1 MSKNSHLT
9 LSERIEIER
18 ALRDGASFKEIGRQL
33 EKDPSTI
40 SKEVRNHFVV
50 KEGGSRF
57 NPCKHRTICKHSKDI
72 CKSCP
77 WQWSKACATCSH
89 GCYKFCKDF
98 EELRCP
104 RHKQPPYV
112 CNGCSK
118 RQSCYLRK
126 HLYEAKSAQKEY
138 EEVRSKSRQGFAIS
152 PEELCRIDDIVS
164 PLVQQGQSVHHICTN
179 NADEIML
186 DEKTIYNYIDA
197 GLLSVGNIDL
207 PRKVR
212 YRVRKKKKSVRV
224 DKQCHT
230 GRTYEDFLEYM
241 AAHPDS
247 ERKQAILTEEA
258 ESQGEQDR
266 ITEMMEFIENH
277 ADQSLD
283 YDEELVRLLVEK
295 ATIFENNVVVRFKSG
310 IEIEV

>member
-1 MSKNSHLT
+1 
-9 LSERIEIER
+9 
-18 ALRDGASFKEIGRQL
+18 
-33 EKDPSTI
+33 
-40 SKEVRNHFVV
+40 
-50 KEGGSRF
+50 
-57 NPCKHRTICKHSKDI
+57 
-72 CKSCP
+72 
-77 WQWSKACATCSH
+77 
-89 GCYKFCKDF
+89 
-98 EELRCP
+98 
-104 RHKQPPYV
+104 
-112 CNGCSK
+112 
-118 RQSCYLRK
+118 
-126 HLYEAKSAQKEY
+126 
-138 EEVRSKSRQGFAIS
+138 
-152 PEELCRIDDIVS
+152 
-164 PLVQQGQSVHHICTN
+164 
-179 NADEIML
+179 ML

-310 IEIEV
+310 IEVEV